1 LTAHCAALR
10 FVPSPASSFAH
21 LLVEFSGAKDSQL
34 RDATLLSGLL
44 IAAASGA
51 GLTALGTPF
60 VRQLPNGELGGVLLL
75 ERFHIAAHTLPSSGT
90 LLLDVLAPHSPDAR
104 KVVDVFAR
112 RLGSATKR
120 IEHATSG

>member
-1 LTAHCAALR
+1 MPLSD
-10 FVPSPASSFAH
+10 PPFAH
-21 LLVEFSGAKDSQL
+21 LLVEFSGANDSQL

-51 GLTALGTPF
+51 GLAALGAPF

-75 ERFHIAAHTLPSSGT
+75 ERFHIAAHTLPSSGV

-104 KVVDVFAR
+104 TVVDVFAR
-112 RLGSATKR
+112 RLGSVTTR
-120 IEHATSG
+120 VEHATHGLTGSRRQ